1 MCKSSVLRK
10 SPDKENV
17 TRAFLEFQYL
27 TRVSPCVKV
36 TKSMMAGGKNKTKHT
51 SSPEVMVEVKMKM
64 QNEKSLENQLLAK

>member
-1 MCKSSVLRK
+1 MLRK

-36 TKSMMAGGKNKTKHT
+36 TKSMMAGGKNKTK
-51 SSPEVMVEVKMKM
+51 
-64 QNEKSLENQLLAK
+64 QNAQADQK

>member
-1 MCKSSVLRK
+1 MLRK

-36 TKSMMAGGKNKTKHT
+36 TKSMMAGGKNKTHKLT
-51 SSPEVMVEVKMKM
+51 RSDGRG
-64 QNEKSLENQLLAK
+64 